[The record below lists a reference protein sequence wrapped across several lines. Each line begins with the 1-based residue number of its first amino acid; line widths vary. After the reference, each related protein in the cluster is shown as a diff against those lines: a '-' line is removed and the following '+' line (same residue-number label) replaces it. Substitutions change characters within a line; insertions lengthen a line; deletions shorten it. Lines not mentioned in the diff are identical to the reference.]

1 MRPIIPDVALGP
13 RAEELSFCRSAQIRF
28 DLTGVEQARR
38 QTANGFSFDSRSVV
52 LFSNL
57 CLALLWG
64 SLRVPRPEPFFFC
77 LQSVRYGARVT
88 PDGSRENGADF
99 KIWEEGGRWTSAFSG
114 EPIDDWAPALW
125 GWASDY
131 IGRLRIQLGEELFP
145 LFDWPISRAS
155 FVFFVAF
162 GGDCGSQLRASLSR
176 YCVPMT
182 CTRYNFAAAF
192 G

>member
-64 SLRVPRPEPFFFC
+64 SLRVPRPEPFFFFC

-99 KIWEEGGRWTSAFSG
+99 KIWEEGVV
-114 EPIDDWAPALW
+114 
-125 GWASDY
+125 
-131 IGRLRIQLGEELFP
+131 GRLL
-145 LFDWPISRAS
+145 SRAS
-155 FVFFVAF
+155 RSTIGHLLF
-162 GGDCGSQLRASLSR
+162 GDGLQITSGGYAYNSVKNSFRCLIGRSLELLLYSL
-176 YCVPMT
+176 
-182 CTRYNFAAAF
+182 
-192 G
+192 